1 MDIAGEYLIQAPR
14 PQVWEAL
21 NDPEVLAQCIP
32 GCESIEKTSDTT
44 LAAKV
49 TAKIGPVKAKF
60 TGEVTLSN
68 MNPPESYTITGEGK
82 GGPAGFAKGGADVHL
97 TEESAET
104 TRLTYK
110 VHANVGGKIAQL
122 GARLVQGTARKMA
135 DEFFGRF
142 SEVVGGAPAE
152 PVPEDLAPPPDVVP
166 AEASPEEV
174 LPHDTAAEETPP
186 PVEKPQDWR
195 VSPAKAGA
203 TAARAGMDLYAS
215 HGAAAE
221 HSDAAQA
228 HPVGG
233 EADVAPSAHPHDS
246 APHDGEAGL
255 PPWVWVA
262 AIIVVA
268 AILIVA
274 FG

>member
-21 NDPEVLAQCIP
+21 NDPEVLKQCIP

-97 TEESAET
+97 VEESGDT
-104 TRLTYK
+104 TRLSYK

-152 PVPEDLAPPPDVVP
+152 PLSEELAAPADAVP
-166 AEASPEEV
+166 AEASPEEM
-174 LPHDTAAEETPP
+174 LPAEAAAEETPP
-186 PVEKPQDWR
+186 PVEDKGEWR
-195 VSPAKAGA
+195 VSPVKAGA

-215 HGAAAE
+215 HGATPE
-221 HSDAAQA
+221 HADAAA
-228 HPVGG
+228 DHPVEG
-233 EADVAPSAHPHDS
+233 EADLAPSAHPHDT

-268 AILIVA
+268 VILIVA